1 LGCTTR
7 LVISPLT
14 DRCYIT
20 LTTALHLFR
29 GGSSKGPAGLF
40 VDCKK
45 DENHLLLGTG
55 KTETIKDL
63 GKNFAMYVVVQN
75 CSEALDYKSM
85 GKMFSGFAQVFS
97 LINQLSLTSFFL
109 RVEHGDVSMS
119 R

>member
-1 LGCTTR
+1 MGCTSR

-29 GGSSKGPAGLF
+29 GGSSKGPAG
-40 VDCKK
+40 
-45 DENHLLLGTG
+45 TG

-63 GKNFAMYVVVQN
+63 GKNFAIYVVVQN

-85 GKMFSGFAQVFS
+85 GKMFSGFAQSGSWGCFD
-97 LINQLSLTSFFL
+97 
-109 RVEHGDVSMS
+109 E
-119 R
+119 